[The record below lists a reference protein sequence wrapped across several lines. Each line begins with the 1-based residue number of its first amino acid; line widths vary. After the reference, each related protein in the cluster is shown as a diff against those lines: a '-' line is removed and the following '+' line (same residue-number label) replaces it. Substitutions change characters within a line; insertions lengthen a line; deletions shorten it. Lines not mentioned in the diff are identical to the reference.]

1 MKAFGLEDLMRL
13 KSANAH
19 VKRTYCIYEGC
30 GGGVV
35 RSRMFLGGVGFLT
48 TLGVGVGFFCPVFL
62 STPSVQLDHFLNHTL
77 KLGIPVEML
86 EFLLTLLL
94 KQKFLAVNHDFH

>member
-13 KSANAH
+13 KSADEH
-19 VKRTYCIYEGC
+19 FKTTYCIYEGC

-48 TLGVGVGFFCPVFL
+48 TLGVGVGFFVQFFCPIRVSSWIIFYI
-62 STPSVQLDHFLNHTL
+62 T
-77 KLGIPVEML
+77 LGIPVEMV

-94 KQKFLAVNHDFH
+94 KQNILR